1 MSIWARHWALAQN
14 VGGDGSSRAARR
26 CVLLDL
32 ADWMIGDD
40 AIESHPTIETIAF
53 DTGFNRQTVMKALAA
68 LVDQGLVTR
77 RYEWDGK
84 KKYSYY
90 RFVGYVPKEWQGS
103 IRPDATNPEGPRFK
117 TSENVDVRNPGG
129 TESRTT
135 EGTKSHTTEGTKSRT
150 YGGTKF
156 RTVTRNIHG
165 ITRNSHGV
173 DTNPNPAPID
183 DVPFPDFEEPTSE
196 EFFNAPLVDEAK
208 SRDEPQPEAK
218 PKAPKTTR
226 GTRLTIKTLPDEWRA
241 WMAKHFP
248 KYDPDLV
255 FAGFHDYWIGVSG
268 AKGVK
273 LDWFATFR
281 NHVRGIPEWKQKNF
295 IKKDCEQ
302 ETLPNSNEWTQARR
316 LREGYGWATT
326 Y

>member
-1 MSIWARHWALAQN
+1 MSYVGLDATRWAWSVPVNSSSERLVLLALAKHDGDDDCPNPSAETLSEETKLNRKTIFAAIASLCGAGFVVRSTQPGHGRRNHYELNLTSIVPKTERPKNGTYRKRN
-14 VGGDGSSRAARR
+14 VPKTVLESSQKRNDHRPENGTDIVPFTGR
-26 CVLLDL
+26 EYIYKDKDKEDICVLSALD
-32 ADWMIGDD
+32 A
-40 AIESHPTIETIAF
+40 ETH
-53 DTGFNRQTVMKALAA
+53 RM
-68 LVDQGLVTR
+68 
-77 RYEWDGK
+77 
-84 KKYSYY
+84 
-90 RFVGYVPKEWQGS
+90 
-103 IRPDATNPEGPRFK
+103 
-117 TSENVDVRNPGG
+117 
-129 TESRTT
+129 
-135 EGTKSHTTEGTKSRT
+135 
-150 YGGTKF
+150 
-156 RTVTRNIHG
+156 
-165 ITRNSHGV
+165 
-173 DTNPNPAPID
+173 DTNPNTAPID
-183 DVPFPDFEEPTSE
+183 DVPFPDFEETTSE
-196 EFFNAPLVDEAK
+196 ELFNAPLVDEAK
-208 SRDEPQPEAK
+208 PRDEPQPEAK